1 LNLCHVTDFVQ
12 EHREIFVVVVEGF
25 FGFSLTN
32 LKIVAET
39 AGGVQ

>member
-1 LNLCHVTDFVQ
+1 MSLILFKNTQRFLLA
-12 EHREIFVVVVEGF
+12 VEGF